1 MSTQN
6 KYNEEAKKKIKELT
20 EEIET
25 SMMVTA
31 LDKTPLNAVP
41 MTQKKIDMH
50 GDIWFLSSGD
60 SDHNKNIIQS
70 SKTQLL
76 YSKPSSKKFIS
87 IYGEAEIVVEQ
98 SILEELYTSVSDN
111 WFNGTDDPNLT
122 AIKFSPKEA
131 YYWDTKSNKIVSL
144 FKMGVGAVTGSN
156 PDIGEK
162 GKLNV

>member
-1 MSTQN
+1 MSTEN

-31 LDKTPLNAVP
+31 LGKTPLNAVP

-50 GDIWFLSSGD
+50 GDIWFLSPGD
-60 SDHNKNIIQS
+60 SDHNKNIVQS
-70 SKTQLL
+70 NKTQLL
-76 YSKPSSKKFIS
+76 YSAPSSKKFIS

-98 SILEELYTSVSDN
+98 SILEELYSSVSDN
-111 WFNGTDDPNLT
+111 WFDGTNDPNLT

-131 YYWDTKSNKIVSL
+131 YYWDTKSNQLVSL
-144 FKMGVGAVTGSN
+144 FKMGVGAVTGKN